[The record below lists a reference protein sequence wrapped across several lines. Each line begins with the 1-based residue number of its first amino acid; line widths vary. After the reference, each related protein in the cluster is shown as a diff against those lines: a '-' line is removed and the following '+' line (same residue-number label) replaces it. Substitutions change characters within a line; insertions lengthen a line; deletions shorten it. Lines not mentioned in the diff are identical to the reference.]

1 MLKAPRTEYAP
12 KMPKTWFKCGHV
24 VACQVLWEIPQ
35 RESAWQPC
43 ASRAPLPLPR
53 ACLSVS
59 PPRALRLHDRA
70 PEPSTSFLTHSLDR
84 CSLLASLRAACDRH
98 GRAPSSPAPRCFPLL
113 APPSLLTSN
122 AISFASL
129 SCTPC
134 SCSPSKTTLGA
145 LQSPAAVASD
155 RRCSWPV
162 LHRPPL
168 GHPRPPASAGGHP
181 GAPPPLHRRR

>member
-1 MLKAPRTEYAP
+1 
-12 KMPKTWFKCGHV
+12 MPTRGQG
-24 VACQVLWEIPQ
+24 VA
-35 RESAWQPC
+35 AM
-43 ASRAPLPLPR
+43 RAERPHLLPR
-53 ACLSVS
+53 ALPPPRVLWTLSRSQTLRAPTACSPCLSPRPRSRPPLMAEQSS
-59 PPRALRLHDRA
+59 PPQPFSPLPAFSL
-70 PEPSTSFLTHSLDR
+70 PTSTTL
-84 CSLLASLRAACDRH
+84 
-98 GRAPSSPAPRCFPLL
+98 
-113 APPSLLTSN
+113 
-122 AISFASL
+122 SFAAI